1 MTIADTAWW
10 LDGTSLNTLAYYVRE
25 IDESTPTRRGD
36 NQAKPGVSGS
46 RFVAGKPFDERV
58 LALMMVIDAQPTGGG
73 ARSGAQLKANLD
85 VIKMLF
91 SRDGQHTLKRTH
103 GGVDRQLTVE
113 VRSLRIARG
122 GPYHYN
128 VAAELVAADPFWY
141 ALTGVSFS
149 ATWNSPPLLPGGMN
163 VVNNG
168 TYKVEK
174 ALLTI
179 EGPVT
184 NPKVAV
190 GASWVQWTG
199 TLQTNDKCLINCDTL
214 DAVIDLITAEP
225 ISDVQNVTWAEDFVR
240 WLEIPVGSSE
250 AYLSGADAVANTTKL
265 KIEFYEA
272 YL

>member
-149 ATWNSPPLLPGGMN
+149 ATWNSIPLLPGELT

-174 ALLTI
+174 TLLTI
-179 EGPVT
+179 DGPVT
-184 NPKVAV
+184 NPKVQV
-190 GASWVQWTG
+190 GNSWVQWTG
-199 TLQTNDKCLINCDTL
+199 ALGTGDKLLVYCDTF

-240 WLEIPVGSSE
+240 WLEIPSGASTATLSGSGATANVTKLTVAFTE
-250 AYLSGADAVANTTKL
+250 AYL
-265 KIEFYEA
+265 
-272 YL
+272 